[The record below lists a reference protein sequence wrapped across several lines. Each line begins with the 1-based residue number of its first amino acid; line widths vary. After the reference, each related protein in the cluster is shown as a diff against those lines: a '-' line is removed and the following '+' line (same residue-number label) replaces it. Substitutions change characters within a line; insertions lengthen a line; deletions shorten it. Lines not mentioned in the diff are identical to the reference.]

1 MKKILKQSL
10 HILNTRKLFV
20 CKHSRK
26 KDIKREIR
34 GIADN
39 YEDFNNLVFE
49 LGCEMLA
56 KAYMKN

>member
-1 MKKILKQSL
+1 MKKKLHKAINRFRFLKMP
-10 HILNTRKLFV
+10 TYPT
-20 CKHSRK
+20 K
-26 KDIKREIR
+26 KDTKREIR
-34 GIADN
+34 AIADN